1 MQNTFTSLL
10 KSAGAMKGRLLLGI
24 AGILCAIMVAALV
37 APVLT
42 PHTQGSGVPQER
54 LLARY
59 SKACS
64 DMYGCTSWR
73 YSCGDSC
80 ETEIGPFTISWGD
93 CCPVGVD
100 VGSCL
105 YCDD

>member
-1 MQNTFTSLL
+1 MRNTFTSLL
-10 KSAGAMKGRLLLGI
+10 NRTGAMKGRLLLGV
-24 AGILCAIMVAALV
+24 AGILCALMVAALV

-42 PHTQGSGVPQER
+42 PSIQGAEVPQEA
-54 LLARY
+54 LVFQQ
-59 SKACS
+59 SSECS
-64 DMYGCTSWR
+64 AMYGCVSDYVT
-73 YSCGDSC
+73 CNGMC
-80 ETEIGPFTISWGD
+80 KIEIGPFTISWEE

>member
-1 MQNTFTSLL
+1 
-10 KSAGAMKGRLLLGI
+10 MKERLLLGV

-42 PHTQGSGVPQER
+42 PHIQGSAVPQE
-54 LLARY
+54 LLIIEE
-59 SKACS
+59 SKRCS
-64 DMYGCTSWR
+64 AMYGCESDYVYCDAVCAATF
-73 YSCGDSC
+73 YGV
-80 ETEIGPFTISWGD
+80 TIILGD

-100 VGSCL
+100 VGSCM

>member
-1 MQNTFTSLL
+1 MRNTFTSLL
-10 KSAGAMKGRLLLGI
+10 NRAGAMKGRLLLGV

-42 PHTQGSGVPQER
+42 PHTQGSAVPRER
-54 LLARY
+54 LLVQY
-59 SKACS
+59 SKECS
-64 DMYGCTSWR
+64 DMYGCTSVR
-73 YSCGDSC
+73 YSCGNLC
-80 ETEIGPFTISWGD
+80 ETKIGPFTITQGD

-100 VGSCL
+100 IGSCL